1 MDEVE
6 AREIQSLSFA
16 HFDIMTPRTSSPDM
30 MHIADLGQAVQET
43 PTFGYPTEG
52 ASEVQSMR
60 TLRRIASIGM
70 SDEDSVDVMD
80 VDASTATNGTIL
92 VPPPNLTPMVQQA
105 QQPMR
110 AAPDS
115 KSRICRSY
123 HACPHGS
130 CTNVNCEESGE
141 AHSCNKCVIIM

>member
-60 TLRRIASIGM
+60 TLPSIWHDCDKG
-70 SDEDSVDVMD
+70 SVDVMD

-141 AHSCNKCVIIM
+141 AHSCNKCVITM